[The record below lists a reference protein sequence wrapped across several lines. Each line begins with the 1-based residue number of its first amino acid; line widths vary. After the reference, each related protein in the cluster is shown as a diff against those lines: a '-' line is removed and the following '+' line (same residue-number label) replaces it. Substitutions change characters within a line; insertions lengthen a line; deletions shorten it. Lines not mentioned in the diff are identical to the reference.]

1 MKNLLLSMIAV
12 LTFAF
17 AGQTRV
23 QAQQQQQQ
31 QQRGSMDPV
40 EMSKKQTERMKETL
54 HLSEEQLGKVSKI
67 NLDFANKRQELRKSA
82 SGDRTAMR
90 EQMETIRDE
99 RNAALQEVLT
109 AEQYKKFLAQEEEMR
124 KNGPGKGNKRTQQ

>member
-23 QAQQQQQQ
+23 LAQQ

>member
-23 QAQQQQQQ
+23 QAQQQQ
-31 QQRGSMDPV
+31 RGSMDPI

>member
-23 QAQQQQQQ
+23 QAQ